1 MFSQDLK
8 KFVQLLNE
16 NQVNCIVIGG
26 YAVAVHKYSTNKVR
40 SDLSE
45 KMGES

>member
-1 MFSQDLK
+1 MLSQGLK

-16 NQVNCIVIGG
+16 NQVSCGG

-40 SDLSE
+40 SDLSK
-45 KMGES
+45 KMGKG